1 MIRGMAAYGPNGTL
15 ASIERPQ
22 DVPDPQSAL
31 SEVIAAAAA
40 VPGGFVWLGVSDP
53 TAGEL
58 RLLSAD
64 LGFPVLQ
71 VEDAANPN
79 QRAKVESL
87 SAEHAFLVLKQLGYR
102 AETSDVETGQIA
114 VLARPGVVV
123 TVRHGRTGSL
133 AWARSR
139 VTASDELRSL
149 GPLGVLYAVMD
160 AVVDGYIGVAD
171 EIEIDVDEIEAEVFS
186 PGLRDEPAERLYR
199 LKRENIEVR
208 RAVYP
213 LTGFAHE
220 VVSGFDLDLPQ
231 ETRPFFR
238 DIADHILR
246 VHDQIEQADALL
258 TTLVMSS
265 TARQDLQ
272 QNRDMRKITA
282 WVAIAA
288 VPTMIAG
295 IYGMNFD
302 TMPELRWQYGYFVV
316 LGLMAG
322 VCGLMYRAFK
332 RSGWL

>member
-1 MIRGMAAYGPNGTL
+1 MQ
-15 ASIERPQ
+15 IERPDEVLDPVGTVRLVHQ
-22 DVPDPQSAL
+22 AATDVS
-31 SEVIAAAAA
+31 
-40 VPGGFVWLGVSDP
+40 GGFLWLGLSDP

-58 RLLSAD
+58 SLLVD
-64 LGFPVLQ
+64 ELGFPSLQ
-71 VEDAANPN
+71 VEDAANPQ

-87 SAEHAFLVLKQLGYR
+87 GRDHAFLILKQLGYR
-102 AETSDVETGQIA
+102 ASTSDVVTGQIS
-114 VLARPGVVV
+114 VLVGPGVVV
-123 TVRHGRTGSL
+123 TVRHGTVGSL
-133 AWARSR
+133 ATARAR
-139 VTASDELRSL
+139 LAASAELRAL

-160 AVVDGYIGVAD
+160 AVVDAYIAVAD
-171 EIEIDVDEIEAEVFS
+171 EVEVDVDEIETEVFS
-186 PGLRDEPAERLYR
+186 PGTLTEPVERLYR

-208 RAVYP
+208 RAVFP

-220 VVSGFDLDLPQ
+220 LVSGFDVALPP
-231 ETRPFFR
+231 ETHPYFR

-246 VHDQIEQADALL
+246 VHDQVEQADSLL

-272 QNRDMRKITA
+272 QNRDMRKISA

-302 TMPELRWQYGYFVV
+302 NLPELHWQYGYFLV
-316 LGLMAG
+316 LGVMAG
-322 VCGLMYRAFK
+322 ACGLMYRAFK